1 MTGGVH
7 EVGSKNT
14 NQCLAG
20 SSQITSAMDCK
31 AAALSGDW
39 AYKGEETSLGF
50 PKGCYLYG
58 TRTVYF
64 NKHDVGS
71 ANSNAAP
78 VCQKSGMHSHV
89 SFSFPVY

>member
-14 NQCLAG
+14 NRCPAG
-20 SSQITSAMDCK
+20 FSQITSAVDCK
-31 AAALSGDW
+31 AAALSSGW
-39 AYKGEETSLGF
+39 SYKGEETSSGF

-58 TRTVYF
+58 TGTVYF

-71 ANSNAAP
+71 ANSKAAP

-89 SFSFPVY
+89 SFFFLVD